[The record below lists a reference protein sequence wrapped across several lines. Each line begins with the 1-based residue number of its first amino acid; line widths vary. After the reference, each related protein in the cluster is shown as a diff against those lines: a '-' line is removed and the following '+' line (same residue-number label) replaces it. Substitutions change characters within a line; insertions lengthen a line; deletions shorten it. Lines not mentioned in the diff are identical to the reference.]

1 MFKRRLQKIPQVPKA
16 RIVKFLIIFSVTG
29 TSSIFVSDIAA
40 AYIHQGLAYEMNA
53 VQQLVLISIV
63 YQFLLIFFCFIFGE
77 LGYVMQK
84 FRKIKGLFQRSKT

>member
-1 MFKRRLQKIPQVPKA
+1 MFKTRLQKIQQVPKA

-40 AYIHQGLAYEMNA
+40 AYIHQGLAYEMNT

-63 YQFLLIFFCFIFGE
+63 YQVLLIFFCFIFGE

-84 FRKIKGLFQRSKT
+84 FRKIKGLFQRSET